1 MKRRA
6 GSERFPS
13 TVSIA
18 SSVFRSRLL
27 ERAGSDPDVAAELRG
42 PVRELTTALDRLTV
56 RSDRS
61 KLRSVPTPAG
71 LEPLTNRLGAWVT
84 PERWDDEGIARE
96 YGTPPNKQIV
106 CDGRRAAGALA
117 GVARKVGIPPPSA
130 YFAVVVQ
137 DLDHLGRALGGL
149 GLDRQREV
157 SQQLSALAT
166 QQAAL
171 LETEHPLAVLVYAG
185 GDDLLAFCPAAEA
198 LRIAASI
205 REQVRTATTTGRLA
219 IAGADGAAITAST
232 GVVFAHMSSPL
243 QDALQS
249 ARNAIAE
256 AKSATSASG
265 RSRDALA
272 VVVHRRGGQRARTV
286 QPWWPPGTEDGA
298 SATELL
304 TRIRPGP
311 RADVLSAVL
320 GSDLERDEAR
330 LRELDGQPALL
341 RAELTRLVQRH
352 GGTPQAGKALYVLGK
367 YERAVPESGIA
378 PVPAALVARFLSQE
392 AR

>member
-1 MKRRA
+1 
-6 GSERFPS
+6 
-13 TVSIA
+13 
-18 SSVFRSRLL
+18 
-27 ERAGSDPDVAAELRG
+27 
-42 PVRELTTALDRLTV
+42 
-56 RSDRS
+56 
-61 KLRSVPTPAG
+61 
-71 LEPLTNRLGAWVT
+71 VT
-84 PERWDDEGIARE
+84 PERWDDEGITRE
-96 YGTPPNKQIV
+96 YSTPPNKQIV
-106 CDGRRAAGALA
+106 RDGRRAAGTLA
-117 GVARKVGIPPPSA
+117 GIARKAGIPPPSA

-137 DLDHLGRALGGL
+137 DLDHLGRALGH
-149 GLDRQREV
+149 LDLDQQRKV

-171 LETEHPLAVLVYAG
+171 LEAEHPLAVLVYAG

-198 LRIAASI
+198 LRLAASI
-205 REQVRTATTTGRLA
+205 REQVRTATTTCQLA

-232 GVVFAHMSSPL
+232 GVLFAHMSSPL
-243 QDALQS
+243 QDVLQS
-249 ARNAIAE
+249 ARNAIAD
-256 AKSATSASG
+256 AKSTSASG

-272 VVVHRRGGQRARTV
+272 VVVRRRGGQRARTV

-352 GGTPQAGKALYVLGK
+352 GGTPQAGKALYVLGRH
-367 YERAVPESGIA
+367 ERAAPESGIA